1 MSTTGEIALLR
12 LVAQRLAG
20 PGHSSAAA
28 AVRWLTAAQA
38 QDHSG
43 AVTSVALRTAGGTRA
58 AVEAAFDGGEV
69 VKSWPLRGTL
79 HLVAAED
86 LPWILTLGAPRV
98 IAKAAA
104 RRAGLALDEK
114 IIGYAGDL
122 TREALGGGRSV
133 RRDELL
139 AVWDAAGIG
148 TGGQRGYHILRHLAM
163 TGVVC
168 FGLTLAASGPRSAAT
183 RPDPASVRPPASG
196 ASATETAPVARG
208 EQLIVLVDEW
218 IPRPRRLD
226 RDEALG
232 ELALRYFRSHG
243 PATVKDYTRWAGLTA
258 TDVKA
263 GLAVARTDLVATRA
277 GDVEYLMDPATPDLL
292 TAHRREAREVL
303 LLPGFDEY
311 MLGYADRSAA
321 LPAQHAE
328 RIVPGGNGVFQPTV
342 VSAGQV
348 VGVWRAAGKAGRREV
363 EATPF
368 TAFTRSVASA
378 IPKRYAGGPY
388 PR

>member
-1 MSTTGEIALLR
+1 MTTMGDIALLR

-20 PGHSSAAA
+20 PGHDTAAG

-38 QDHSG
+38 QDHAG

-58 AVEAAFDGGEV
+58 AVEAAFDAGEI
-69 VKSWPLRGTL
+69 VKSWPMRGTL

-86 LPWILTLGAPRV
+86 LPWILTLGVPRV
-98 IAKAAA
+98 MAKAVVRQAE
-104 RRAGLALDEK
+104 LALDDKTLE
-114 IIGYAGDL
+114 YARQL
-122 TREALGGGRSV
+122 TQEALGGGRSM
-133 RRDELL
+133 RRDELIG
-139 AVWDAAGIG
+139 VWDEAGV
-148 TGGQRGYHILRHLAM
+148 TPAGQRGYHILRHLAM

-168 FGLTLAASGPRSAAT
+168 FGP
-183 RPDPASVRPPASG
+183 VRA
-196 ASATETAPVARG
+196 G
-208 EQLIVLVDEW
+208 EQLVVLVEEW
-218 IPRPRRLD
+218 IPQPRRPE

-232 ELALRYFRSHG
+232 ELALRYFRGHG

-258 TDVKA
+258 TEVKA
-263 GLAVARTDLVATRA
+263 GLAVARPLLATIQA
-277 GDVEYLMDPATPDLL
+277 GGVEYLMDPATPDLL
-292 TAHRREAREVL
+292 AAHRKAAREVL

-321 LPAQHAE
+321 LPAEHAD

-348 VGVWRAAGKAGRREV
+348 VGTWRAAGKAGRREV
-363 EATPF
+363 AATPF
-368 TAFTRSVASA
+368 TAFTRSVAA
-378 IPKRYAGGPY
+378 AVPKRYAAGPY

>member
-1 MSTTGEIALLR
+1 MNTTGEIALLR

-20 PGHSSAAA
+20 PGHASAAA
-28 AVRWLTAAQA
+28 VVRWLTAAQA
-38 QDHSG
+38 QDHGG

-58 AVEAAFDGGEV
+58 AVEAAFDAGEV

-86 LPWILTLGAPRV
+86 LPWILTLAAPRV
-98 IAKAAA
+98 IAKTAA
-104 RRAGLALDEK
+104 RRAGLAIDEST
-114 IIGYAGDL
+114 IGYAHEL

-139 AVWDAAGIG
+139 AVWDKAGVA
-148 TGGQRGYHILRHLAM
+148 TAGQRGYHVLRHLAM

-168 FGLTLAASGPRSAAT
+168 FG
-183 RPDPASVRPPASG
+183 
-196 ASATETAPVARG
+196 PVQDR
-208 EQLIVLVDEW
+208 EQLVVLVDEW
-218 IPRPRRLD
+218 IPRPRRPE
-226 RDEALG
+226 REEALG
-232 ELALRYFRSHG
+232 ELALRYFRGHG
-243 PATVKDYTRWAGLTA
+243 PAAVKDYTRWAGLTVA
-258 TDVKA
+258 EVTA
-263 GLAVARTDLVATRA
+263 GLAIARAQLTAIRVD
-277 GDVEYLMDPATPDLL
+277 GVEYLMDPATPDLL
-292 TAHRREAREVL
+292 TAHREAAREVL

-321 LPAQHAE
+321 LPAEHAD

-348 VGVWRAAGKAGRREV
+348 VGTWRAAGTAGRREV
-363 EATPF
+363 AATPF
-368 TAFTRSVASA
+368 TAFTRPVASA
-378 IPKRYAGGPY
+378 IPRRYAAGPY

>member
-1 MSTTGEIALLR
+1 MTNTGEIALLR

-20 PGHSSAAA
+20 PGRASAVD

-38 QDHSG
+38 QDPGG

-58 AVEAAFDGGEV
+58 AVEAAFDAGDV

-86 LPWILTLGAPRV
+86 LPWILTLGTPRV

-104 RRAGLALDEK
+104 RHTELAIDEK
-114 IIGYAGDL
+114 TLGYADEL
-122 TREALGGGRSV
+122 TREALGGGRAA

-139 AVWDAAGIG
+139 AVWDKAGVA
-148 TGGQRGYHILRHLAM
+148 TPGQRGYHILRHLAM

-168 FGLTLAASGPRSAAT
+168 FG
-183 RPDPASVRPPASG
+183 PARG
-196 ASATETAPVARG
+196 G
-208 EQLIVLVDEW
+208 EQLVVLVDEW
-218 IPRPRRLD
+218 IRRPRRPD
-226 RDEALG
+226 REEALG
-232 ELALRYFRSHG
+232 ELALRYFRGHG
-243 PATVKDYTRWAGLTA
+243 PATVKDYIRWAGLTVA
-258 TDVKA
+258 DVKA
-263 GLAVARTDLVATRA
+263 GLATARPELAAIEV
-277 GDVEYLMDPATPDLL
+277 GGVEHLMDPATPDLL
-292 TAHRREAREVL
+292 TAHRKAAREVL

-321 LPAQHAE
+321 LPAEYAA

-348 VGVWRAAGKAGRREV
+348 VGTWRAAGKPGRREV

-368 TAFTRSVASA
+368 AAFTRAVAAA
-378 IPKRYAGGPY
+378 IPKRYAAGPY